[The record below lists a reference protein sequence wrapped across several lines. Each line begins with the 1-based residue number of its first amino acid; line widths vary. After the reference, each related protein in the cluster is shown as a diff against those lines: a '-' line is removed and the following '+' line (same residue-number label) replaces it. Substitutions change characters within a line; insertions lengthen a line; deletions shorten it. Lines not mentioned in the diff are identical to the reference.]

1 MARHWLSWPLLLAVA
16 LAAVGT
22 GWWVRGHVLGTYR
35 VASGSMAPTL
45 CVGDQV
51 LVDKTVAGA
60 ELERGDLAVV
70 TPPGSEQFVVKRVIG
85 VPGDRVAIR
94 DALLFVNGRRATE
107 PYVDHSLIDA
117 LFYGP
122 KTVPRASLIVM
133 GDDRATSIDS
143 RDYGPVRFAD
153 VQGTVLLRLW
163 SGCA

>member
-1 MARHWLSWPLLLAVA
+1 
-16 LAAVGT
+16 
-22 GWWVRGHVLGTYR
+22 
-35 VASGSMAPTL
+35 
-45 CVGDQV
+45 
-51 LVDKTVAGA
+51 
-60 ELERGDLAVV
+60 
-70 TPPGSEQFVVKRVIG
+70 
-85 VPGDRVAIR
+85 
-94 DALLFVNGRRATE
+94 LFVNGRRATE

-153 VQGTVLLRLW
+153 VQGRVLLRLW